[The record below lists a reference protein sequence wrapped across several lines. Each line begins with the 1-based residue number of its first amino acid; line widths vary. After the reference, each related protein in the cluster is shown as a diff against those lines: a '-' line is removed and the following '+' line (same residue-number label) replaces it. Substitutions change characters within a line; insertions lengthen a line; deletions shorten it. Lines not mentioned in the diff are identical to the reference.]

1 MRVVWT
7 RPAGE
12 QFAETLA
19 FLAERSPAAASR
31 LATEVETRLDQLAGS
46 PYIGRPGRVEG
57 TRELVLTDVPYIVAY
72 RVTGRVEILAVTH
85 GARRWP
91 ETFGI

>member
-19 FLAERSPAAASR
+19 YLAERSPAAAAR
-31 LATEVETRLDQLAGS
+31 LVADVQARLDQVAEH
-46 PYIGRPGRVEG
+46 PQIGRPGRVVG
-57 TRELVLTDVPYIVAY
+57 TRELVLADFPFVVAY
-72 RVTGRVEILAVTH
+72 RVSETIEVGGH
-85 GARRWP
+85 ARCA
-91 ETFGI
+91 